1 MYKLVGSISNSDWW
15 SRASKKNCGRKK
27 IFFCQNEKISRREDF
42 VLLQIVVL
50 GQRRSKHDE
59 YCSKAHFWMDR
70 VMRITIFRAHR
81 PELFSEWWSR
91 KWHWQHPI
99 HPETMFL
106 NSILYSSMPSTSWCP
121 TVKKSK
127 HSIER
132 LFRSRRKIFFPHRFS
147 SIESTRIGNRPNKFI
162 HRKKYMEWAF

>member
-1 MYKLVGSISNSDWW
+1 MYFFLCINLLD
-15 SRASKKNCGRKK
+15 RFPILIDDPEHPKKKCGRKK

-132 LFRSRRKIFFPHRFS
+132 LFRSRRNKFFS
-147 SIESTRIGNRPNKFI
+147 SSFFIDRVNQNWKSTQQV
-162 HRKKYMEWAF
+162 YT